1 MADGNK
7 PKEGNKIKYGKGEQD
22 YLVYKNGK
30 WVYGDGKVSVNQDK
44 WVKAWERLEK
54 ADPKYGERYSMA
66 DLLSLSKDP
75 DEKRAATWDKVRNLA
90 ESERKGFD
98 GEIIGEGKEYER
110 QVTKPNVPQRTT
122 TESTKKKHTTKRW
135 YGWWRWYSFKGSRN
149 PHKGNTNNDR
159 HSH

>member
-98 GEIIGEGKEYER
+98 GEIIGEGKKYEE

-122 TESTKKKHTTKRW
+122 TESTKKKHTIKRW
-135 YGWWRWYSFKGSRN
+135 YCFKGSRN